1 MSFNNDPFEDIVNQ
15 FFGNTGRV
23 RRSRVKRI
31 TEEEEQ
37 NTQFIEDE
45 DFVYLII
52 ELPGYSEKDINV
64 SVNEDR
70 INISARAKQIVAQD
84 YLAQKQKEGINIEQI
99 APEKMKEEMEFEVA
113 ESLQEDIDK
122 GIARISSE
130 MMKIM
135 SIVSGDI
142 LEIRGKSPTVVK
154 ALRGVSADSDRNII
168 RLDGSTRSAIG
179 ASIGDTISAKKMNIV
194 PAKSVTLSP
203 LKEVRFSDDPT
214 EYFHSKLLDKPLTVN
229 QKTVIDVFG
238 TRLEYVVSRVDPKGY
253 LIVTPSTKIIVSDKP
268 YAGDLKATGI
278 SYEDIGGLHNE
289 IDLIREMVELPMKH
303 PEVFQKLGVGA
314 PKGVLLTGPPG
325 TGKTLL
331 AKAVANET
339 DASFFSIAGPEIVSK
354 YYGESEKQ
362 IRDIF
367 EQAEKNSPS
376 IIFIDE
382 IDSIAP
388 KRGEGTD
395 QAEKRIVAQLL
406 TLMDG
411 LKSRGQVVVMAATNR
426 PEDID
431 QALRRPGRFD
441 RELQINAPDERGRK
455 EIFKIHT
462 RGMPLDKDINFDE
475 LANKTIGFTGAEI
488 THGYVGADI
497 EVLCKEA
504 ALKSIKPYFAQ
515 LKNLQ
520 DKVPIQILDKIKVS
534 RHHFI
539 EGLKNVEPSA
549 MREVM
554 IQKPNVKWED
564 VGGLSEAKDKLKE
577 LVELPLLH
585 PELFLEAGIKPSKG
599 VLLSGPPGTGKTLL
613 AKAVANEANAN
624 FISVKGPELISKWVG
639 ESEKHVR
646 EIFKKARQV
655 APSII
660 FFDEFD
666 SISGI
671 RGHSFSDATERVVN
685 QLLTELDGIEELEN
699 VVVIAA
705 TNRKEL
711 IDPSLLRPGRIDSIV
726 ELGIPDSQTREKIFE
741 VHTKKMPL
749 SKDVPIKEYSRQTEG
764 WTGADIEAVCRNAGI
779 LAIKKHYVKK
789 DKEKQAIIITK
800 EDFDSAI
807 ETISKTINKPLH
819 EGKKE
824 ESKKD
829 KTEHKTNKELKED

>member
-1 MSFNNDPFEDIVNQ
+1 MKDN
-15 FFGNTGRV
+15 
-23 RRSRVKRI
+23 
-31 TEEEEQ
+31 
-37 NTQFIEDE
+37 
-45 DFVYLII
+45 I
-52 ELPGYSEKDINV
+52 ELEI
-64 SVNEDR
+64 
-70 INISARAKQIVAQD
+70 
-84 YLAQKQKEGINIEQI
+84 
-99 APEKMKEEMEFEVA
+99 A

-122 GIARISSE
+122 GVARVSSSV
-130 MMKIM
+130 MKNL
-135 SIVSGDI
+135 SLVSGDI
-142 LEIRGKSPTVVK
+142 VEIKNKTATVVK
-154 ALRGVSADSDRNII
+154 VLRGISADSDREII

-179 ASIGDTISAKKMNIV
+179 ASIGDTISIKKTTIL

-214 EYFHSKLLDKPLTVN
+214 EYFHAKLLDKPLAVN

-238 TRLEYVVSRVDPKGY
+238 TRLEYVVSRIDPKGY
-253 LIVTPSTKIIVSDKP
+253 IIVTPSTKIIVSDKP

-289 IDLIREMVELPMKH
+289 IELIREMVELPMKH

-367 EQAEKNSPS
+367 EQAEKNAPS

-388 KRGEGTD
+388 KRGDGTD

-455 EIFKIHT
+455 EILKIHT
-462 RGMPLDKDINFDE
+462 RGMPLDKDINLDE
-475 LANKTIGFTGAEI
+475 LANKTIGFT
-488 THGYVGADI
+488 GADI

-599 VLLSGPPGTGKTLL
+599 VLLSGPPGTGKTML

-726 ELGIPDSQTREKIFE
+726 ELGIPDINTREKIFE
-741 VHTKKMPL
+741 VHTKKMPIA
-749 SKDVPIKEYSRQTEG
+749 KDVPISEYAKKTEG

-779 LAIKKHYVKK
+779 IAIKRQYVKK
-789 DKEKQAIIITK
+789 DKEKSAIVITK
-800 EDFDSAI
+800 QDFDTALDS
-807 ETISKTINKPLH
+807 ISKTINKPLNI
-819 EGKKE
+819 ETSIE
-824 ESKKD
+824 KKD
-829 KTEHKTNKELKED
+829 KGVHLKD